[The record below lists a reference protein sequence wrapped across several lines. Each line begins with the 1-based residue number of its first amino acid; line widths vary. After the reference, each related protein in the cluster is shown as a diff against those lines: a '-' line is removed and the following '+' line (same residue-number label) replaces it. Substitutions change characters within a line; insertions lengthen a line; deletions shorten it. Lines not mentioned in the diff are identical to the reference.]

1 MSRYALSSPCY
12 GPRPADILSVALTV
26 DYAHRICQLLLSS
39 PQQGLRSDMRSV
51 ALTMDYVHQT
61 RPQLALTGSWEGNN
75 TVQRKEGEAIFRPT
89 QSTGQCPILSRLRIL
104 RKRNLSVVSEVTFR
118 GKKESQHL

>member
-26 DYAHRICQLLLSS
+26 DYAHRICQLPLSS

-61 RPQLALTGSWEGNN
+61 RPQLALTIMSWEGNN
-75 TVQRKEGEAIFRPT
+75 TVHKQRKRSYI
-89 QSTGQCPILSRLRIL
+89 STYSVHRSMSDPFTAKDSPQKEPICC
-104 RKRNLSVVSEVTFR
+104 V
-118 GKKESQHL
+118 